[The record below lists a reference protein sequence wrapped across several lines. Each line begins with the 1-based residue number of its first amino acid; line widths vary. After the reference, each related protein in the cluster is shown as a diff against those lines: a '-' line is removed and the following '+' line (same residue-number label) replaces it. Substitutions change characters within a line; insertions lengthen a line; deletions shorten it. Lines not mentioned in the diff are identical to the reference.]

1 MEILVDAREMQPP
14 EPFER
19 TMEAIDAM
27 QPDDEV
33 VLWLFR
39 QPTPLFNVL
48 KRNGYTW
55 REAVG
60 PDDCF
65 EFRIRRNVGLVDG

>member
-1 MEILVDAREMQPP
+1 MEIVVDAREMQPP

-19 TMEAIDAM
+19 TMEALDAM

-33 VLWLFR
+33 VLWLYR

-48 KRNGYTW
+48 KRNGYSW
-55 REAVG
+55 VELRG
-60 PDDCF
+60 PEDCF
-65 EFRIRRNVGLVDG
+65 EFRIRRNV